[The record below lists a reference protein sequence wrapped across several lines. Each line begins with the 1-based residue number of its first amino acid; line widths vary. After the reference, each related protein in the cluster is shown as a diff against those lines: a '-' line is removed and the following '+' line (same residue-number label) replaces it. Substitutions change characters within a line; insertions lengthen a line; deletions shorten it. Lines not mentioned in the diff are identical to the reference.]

1 MTEQEILDALVQND
15 IKTIR
20 ALREK
25 DDALMLEREL
35 EAQRLREL
43 LAEVR
48 NAAAN

>member
-1 MTEQEILDALVQND
+1 MTEQEIIDALLAND

-25 DDALMLEREL
+25 DDALILEREL
-35 EAQRLREL
+35 EAQRLRQL
-43 LAEVR
+43 LNEVR